1 MSLDTNQVR
10 AIADL
15 SQLQIEEKSIAE
27 FQNNLSNILNLVDQL
42 QAVDTTG
49 VEPMAHPMDAVQRL
63 RADIVTEENN
73 REKYQK
79 IAPSTANGHYLV
91 PKVVE

>member
-27 FQNNLSNILNLVDQL
+27 FQSNLSNILNLVDQL

>member
-1 MSLDTNQVR
+1 MSLDTHQVL

-15 SQLQIEEKSIAE
+15 ARLQIDEKSIAE
-27 FQNNLSNILNLVDQL
+27 FQTNLSNVLDLVDQL

-63 RADIVTEENN
+63 RADVVTESNN
-73 REKYQK
+73 REKFQK